1 MNKTEY
7 LQPFIDSI
15 NQTNQ
20 ITHLCIKNIDSNCI
34 TQEFIDFIK
43 NEFDIT
49 ITLIP
54 FNPIL
59 FENENDEDYTK
70 SGSDSPTK
78 LAKGLYILL
87 DSSNVHNIM
96 KYICIIQNK
105 IRTSLENKN
114 ISWILH
120 YLSHKRHKWIG
131 TSYRKIII

>member
-131 TSYRKIII
+131 TSYASK